1 MGNKNTTQRATPGI
15 DINHQ
20 PANQENLLTKFKY
33 LLGQNQDQVP
43 GQISDTRSETSI
55 LLSKFKHLLGQNQD
69 QVPDQ
74 NPDQVQDQNPDQ
86 VQDQVPDQNPD
97 QVQDQVPYQNP
108 DQSSDTGSETSIL
121 LTKFKHLIQSDDVE
135 DYIAEV
141 STYENDKVTEKSKRI
156 KIGDFTEAS
165 WPK

>member
-1 MGNKNTTQRATPGI
+1 MGNKNTTQRATPGIVATPGI

-74 NPDQVQDQNPDQ
+74 NPDQVQDQ
-86 VQDQVPDQNPD
+86 
-97 QVQDQVPYQNP
+97 VPYQNQ